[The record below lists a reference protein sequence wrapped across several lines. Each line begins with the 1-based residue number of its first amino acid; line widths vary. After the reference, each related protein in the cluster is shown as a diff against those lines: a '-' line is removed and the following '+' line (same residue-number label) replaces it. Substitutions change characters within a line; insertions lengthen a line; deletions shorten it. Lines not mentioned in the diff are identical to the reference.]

1 LEFKAKF
8 MTERVLPPGIDE
20 PTFRRALEAFASA
33 IGEQWVFD
41 DPDADLPSYRDPY
54 AIVDDNY
61 FIPSAAIAPASVEEV
76 QACLRIANEFK
87 IPLWPISGGRN
98 LAYGG
103 PAPRLPGTMTLDL
116 KRMNRIIEV
125 NEEFGYALV
134 EPGVTF
140 FDLYDY
146 LQKNNIKL
154 WLDVPDPGWGTVMGT
169 TLERGAGYTPYGD
182 HYMMQCGM
190 EVVLADGDVV
200 RTGMGALPGSTTW
213 QLFKHN
219 FGPHLD
225 GLFTQSNFGVVTKIG
240 KWLMPE
246 PPGYRPYLITFDNE
260 DDIEPV
266 VEILRPLKINMVVQN
281 AATIRDLTL
290 VAAINSTRSQYHD
303 GDGPLPES
311 AKKKIMADH
320 DIGMWNF
327 YGALYGP
334 PSIMDAHWE
343 IIKGSFSQV
352 PGARFFFPED
362 RPKENDV
369 LHHRGRTMAG
379 IPTLTEFGFVNWVG
393 GGGHIDF
400 SPISPTTGRDALKQY
415 KMVKNQANR
424 KGFDYMGVFIIG
436 WREMHHVFTL
446 VFDRSSAEVKKNA
459 HELFETLVEEA
470 AAEGYGEYRTH
481 LEFMDQIAATYN
493 WNDNALMRL
502 NERLKDALDP
512 NGILAPGKQGI
523 WPKQLREKKP

>member
-1 LEFKAKF
+1 
-8 MTERVLPPGIDE
+8 MTKRVLPPGIDE
-20 PTFRRALEAFASA
+20 PTFRRALVAFASA
-33 IGEQWVFD
+33 IGKQWVFD

-61 FIPSAAIAPASVEEV
+61 FIPSAAIAPSSVEEV
-76 QACLRIANEFK
+76 QACLRIANEFR

-103 PAPRLPGTMTLDL
+103 PAPRLPGTLTLDL

-146 LQKNNIKL
+146 LQKHKIKL

-219 FGPHLD
+219 FGPHID

-246 PPGYRPYLITFDNE
+246 PPGYRPYLITFDKE

-311 AKKKIMADH
+311 AKIKIMADH

-369 LHHRGRTMAG
+369 LHHRARTMAG

-400 SPISPTTGRDALKQY
+400 SPISPTTGKDALKQY

-446 VFDRSSAEVKKNA
+446 VFDRSSPEVKKNA

-470 AAEGYGEYRTH
+470 AAAGYGEYRTH

-523 WPKQLREKKP
+523 WPKQMRNKKP